1 MQDLASY
8 EHKESGCRVLIMKS
22 KKKLMFCVKCGGMPI
37 IKVDN
42 AKEYVC
48 WKCLIKFLN
57 ERTKG
62 IKWKKK

>member
-1 MQDLASY
+1 
-8 EHKESGCRVLIMKS
+8 MKS